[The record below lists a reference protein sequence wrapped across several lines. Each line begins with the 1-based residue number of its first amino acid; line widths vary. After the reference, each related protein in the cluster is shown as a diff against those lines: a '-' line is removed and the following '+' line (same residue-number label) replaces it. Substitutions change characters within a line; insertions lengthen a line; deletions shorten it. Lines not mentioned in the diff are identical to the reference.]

1 MAQPLDVLIA
11 GGGPAALEAALGLHR
26 FAGDRVALTVLA
38 PEDTFVNR
46 PMSVLTPFAAGKADV
61 QPLAELAGAA
71 GARHVR
77 GTLASVD
84 PNAHTVT
91 TTDGE
96 TLSYDVLV
104 LAVGAVQRPAFEHGL
119 PYGGPGA
126 EEAMHGLIQ
135 DLEGGYVKSVA
146 FVVPPGPSWPLP
158 LYELALMTAERA
170 WEMGMRPAITFV
182 TPEERPL
189 GLFGAP
195 AGEAVMAL
203 LREREID
210 VRTGAHA
217 EVPARGHVVLQ
228 PGGDEIT
235 ADRIVTLPLLEGP
248 AVDGLPHDAD
258 GFLPIDRHARVR
270 DVPDVYAAGDAAD
283 FAVKHGGI
291 ACQQA
296 DAAAEAIAAQA
307 GAEIEPQPFE
317 PVLRGV
323 LLTERRAE
331 FMRRD
336 IGTEIDDRAKMVPAP
351 LWWPPTKIAG
361 RELAEHLGDVEGKRF
376 REITGVEV
384 EQPV

>member
-1 MAQPLDVLIA
+1 MAEPLDVLIA
-11 GGGPAALEAALGLHR
+11 GGGPAAMEAALGLQR
-26 FAGDRVALTVLA
+26 FAGDRVTITVLA

-61 QPLAELAGAA
+61 QPLAELTGAA
-71 GARHVR
+71 GARHTR

-84 PNAHTVT
+84 PAAHSVQ

-96 TLSYDVLV
+96 TIPYDALLV
-104 LAVGAVQRPAFEHGL
+104 SVGAIPRPAFEHGL
-119 PYGGPGA
+119 PYGAPGA

-135 DLEGGYVKSVA
+135 DVEGGYVKSVA

-170 WEMGMRPAITFV
+170 WEMGMRPAITLV
-182 TPEERPL
+182 TPEEQPL
-189 GLFGAP
+189 GIFGTT

-203 LREREID
+203 LRERDID
-210 VRTGAHA
+210 VRTGAYA
-217 EVPARGHVVLQ
+217 EVPARGRVVLQ
-228 PGGDEIT
+228 PGGEEIA

-248 AVDGLPHDAD
+248 AIDGLPKDAD
-258 GFLPIDRHARVR
+258 GFLPIDRHARVL
-270 DVPDVYAAGDAAD
+270 DVDDVFAAGDAAG
-283 FAVKHGGI
+283 FSVKHGGI

-307 GAEIEPQPFE
+307 GADIDPQPFK

-323 LLTERRAE
+323 LLTERRSE

-336 IGTEIDDRAKMVPAP
+336 VGEERDDKAKMMPAP

-361 RELAEHLGDVEGKRF
+361 RELARHVRDIDGQRF
-376 REITGVEV
+376 REIPGVEV
-384 EQPV
+384 EQAV